1 MKYYCVRQL
10 DETDCGAACIATISK
25 YYGLSV
31 SVSKIREIAG
41 TDKQGTNVYGIIKA
55 CEQLGFSTRA
65 IKTYEK
71 NKDAIFTNFT
81 LPAIAHIVSEEK
93 TMHYIVVYE
102 ISKSRIVVADP
113 DKGIK
118 KYAPEE
124 FLKLWTGVLILMLP
138 IKELQTDN
146 KKNNILI
153 NFMHLISSQKKIIL
167 FTFILSLFITA
178 FGVASSY
185 YFTIIMDMVIVDS
198 SIYTLTI
205 FSICVIILYIL
216 KSLFEFFRNQLMM
229 YLGKN
234 LDISL
239 MLGYYNHVIDMPMS
253 FFDTRKN
260 GEIISRF
267 MDASKIRE
275 AISGA
280 TLTIMIDSIM
290 AIVGGIILYR
300 KDSKLFLITVVLI
313 IVYGIIVLLYKYP
326 IKYNNEKQMEENSRV
341 MSYLMESLN
350 GIETIKSFN
359 AEENVKKKTY
369 NLFKKFLQS
378 SIKVG
383 NIYNG
388 QNALTT
394 AIYLIGETFILWI
407 GTLDILNGNLTIG
420 ELMTFNAL
428 LMYFIDPIK
437 NLINVQTTMQ
447 SAVVAATRLG
457 EILELSTEKEQN
469 ENNKIKNISL
479 DKKITISNVNFRY
492 GTRQLIL
499 KDINMIIRPKEKI
512 ALIGESGSGK
522 TTFVKLLMKFYSFE
536 SGTIMI
542 GDYDIRNLD
551 INFLRQKIA
560 YISQDI
566 YLFSGTIKDN
576 LILGKDNVKMEDII
590 EACYHSK
597 ADEFINK
604 LPLKYETKLEEN
616 GSNLSGGQRQRLA
629 IARALIKKPDILI
642 MDEATSNLDSIT
654 EKTIEKTIDRLCY
667 NTTTI
672 IIAHRLSTIKN
683 CDRIYVFE
691 NGKIVEQG
699 NHKQLM
705 DKKQRYYNFWKEQLP

>member
-1 MKYYCVRQL
+1 
-10 DETDCGAACIATISK
+10 
-25 YYGLSV
+25 
-31 SVSKIREIAG
+31 
-41 TDKQGTNVYGIIKA
+41 
-55 CEQLGFSTRA
+55 
-65 IKTYEK
+65 
-71 NKDAIFTNFT
+71 
-81 LPAIAHIVSEEK
+81 
-93 TMHYIVVYE
+93 
-102 ISKSRIVVADP
+102 
-113 DKGIK
+113 
-118 KYAPEE
+118 
-124 FLKLWTGVLILMLP
+124 
-138 IKELQTDN
+138 
-146 KKNNILI
+146 
-153 NFMHLISSQKKIIL
+153 
-167 FTFILSLFITA
+167 
-178 FGVASSY
+178 
-185 YFTIIMDMVIVDS
+185 
-198 SIYTLTI
+198 
-205 FSICVIILYIL
+205 
-216 KSLFEFFRNQLMM
+216 MM

-369 NLFKKFLQS
+369 NIFKKFLQS

-492 GTRQLIL
+492 GTKQLIL
-499 KDINMIIRPKEKI
+499 KDINMIV
-512 ALIGESGSGK
+512 S
-522 TTFVKLLMKFYSFE
+522 
-536 SGTIMI
+536 
-542 GDYDIRNLD
+542 D
-551 INFLRQKIA
+551 
-560 YISQDI
+560 
-566 YLFSGTIKDN
+566 
-576 LILGKDNVKMEDII
+576 
-590 EACYHSK
+590 SK
-597 ADEFINK
+597 
-604 LPLKYETKLEEN
+604 
-616 GSNLSGGQRQRLA
+616 
-629 IARALIKKPDILI
+629 
-642 MDEATSNLDSIT
+642 
-654 EKTIEKTIDRLCY
+654 
-667 NTTTI
+667 
-672 IIAHRLSTIKN
+672 
-683 CDRIYVFE
+683 
-691 NGKIVEQG
+691 QG
-699 NHKQLM
+699 V
-705 DKKQRYYNFWKEQLP
+705 